1 MSLRLRAVVAP
12 LPSPSAGRP
21 SWLRWLLRGSR
32 RGFEVVVLD
41 HGTYV
46 DVEEQLRQQFCQLW
60 CAVIMR
66 DEATQVGQ
74 GSVFLALTLV

>member
-1 MSLRLRAVVAP
+1 M
-12 LPSPSAGRP
+12 
-21 SWLRWLLRGSR
+21 
-32 RGFEVVVLD
+32 LD

-66 DEATQVGQ
+66 DEATQVGRA
-74 GSVFLALTLV
+74 GSGPGGNRRQRAGGGPFAAT